1 MAMPVPAL
9 LWTINLDVGYT
20 HPASNRCLFR
30 DLNFMLHAGELV
42 CLMGPNGIGK
52 STLLRTLAGLH
63 APLSGSVHVPGKTI
77 RRPDPLNIA
86 IVLTER
92 PESANLVCHDLVGF
106 GRYPYMEWTA
116 AYQSDD
122 LRVIGKCLAAVGLAG
137 LQNSPVRE
145 LSDGQMQ
152 MALIARALAQET
164 PVLLL
169 DEPSAHLDLNNRL
182 EIMKLLRRLA
192 RSEGKAILMSTH
204 ELDLA
209 LQLADRVL
217 LAGAN
222 EQLLQGIPED
232 LVLNGSFD
240 EVFRLKGFD
249 LKTGR
254 LVQEASGDRAVQ
266 LSGTGHEYLWT
277 KNALER
283 NGIHITDNSPIRV
296 SAAKAGAL
304 VRWTLEADSLRSEF
318 ASLEMLIQRL
328 RGQP

>member
-1 MAMPVPAL
+1 MSVPAL
-9 LWTINLDVGYT
+9 LWTDYLDVGYSQR
-20 HPASNRCLFR
+20 ASFHYLFK
-30 DLNFMLHAGELV
+30 DLNLALSPGELV

-63 APLSGSVHVPGKTI
+63 VPLSGSVHVPGGTI
-77 RRPDPLNIA
+77 RKPDPLNIA
-86 IVLTER
+86 VVLTER
-92 PESANLVCHDLVGF
+92 PESANLLCRDLVGF

-116 AYQSDD
+116 AYQPDD
-122 LRVIGKCLAAVGLAG
+122 VRVIDDSLAAVGLSE
-137 LQNSPVRE
+137 LRNIPVHE

-152 MALIARALAQET
+152 MALIARALAQQT

-192 RSEGKAILMSTH
+192 RSDGKAILMSTH

-209 LQLADRVL
+209 LQLADRIL

-222 EQLLQGIPED
+222 QELRQGIPED

-240 EVFRLKGFD
+240 EIFRLKGFD

-254 LVQEASGDRAVQ
+254 LTQDTPGDIAVQ
-266 LSGTGHEYLWT
+266 ISGEGHEFLWT
-277 KNALER
+277 KNAFDR
-283 NGIHITDNSPIRV
+283 NGIRVSEGSRIRV
-296 SAAKAGAL
+296 SVMKTGAQ
-304 VRWTLEADSLRSEF
+304 VRWTLAGNSEPSEF
-318 ASLEMLIQRL
+318 TSLEVLIQHLLGR
-328 RGQP
+328 P